1 MIRLTLRSVWFL
13 LAYQVVG
20 WLLFSVAFTT
30 VSFAAMLA
38 VTLAGIPLLVAA
50 AAMVR
55 WCAEVERVRL
65 RPMTGSPVQGAY
77 RSPDRPGL
85 IARAVT
91 PWKDVAIWRD
101 LAYLVGLFVPL
112 ATIGLIVITLWL
124 CCIGGITLP
133 LWYHFPVNHFA
144 HGLTVHGV
152 QLGYFPNGPHGT
164 GAVGWYVR
172 TLPQALLV
180 AALAV
185 PGLLVTSYLVVI
197 TARAHSSIARVLLRA
212 PRDPLAEAKEVLN
225 TPVQNLVNHN

>member
-1 MIRLTLRSVWFL
+1 MIRLTLRSVWYL

-20 WLLFSVAFTT
+20 CLLFAVALTGVSVAIGL
-30 VSFAAMLA
+30 S
-38 VTLAGIPLLVAA
+38 VTLAGIPLLVVAA
-50 AAMVR
+50 ALVR
-55 WCAEVERVRL
+55 WGAEVERVRL
-65 RPMTGSPVQGAY
+65 RPMTGSRIHGSY

-91 PWKDVAIWRD
+91 AWKDVAVWRD

-112 ATIGLIVITLWL
+112 ATIGLIAITLWL

-164 GAVGWYVR
+164 GAVGWYIQ

-197 TARAHSSIARVLLRA
+197 TARAHSTVALVLLRA
-212 PRDPLAEAKEVLN
+212 PRDPLAEARRILERPLI
-225 TPVQNLVNHN
+225 HN